1 MNMHVLLW
9 FQNLMLDDYG
19 RLIGWLG
26 FIMCLMCVDMATGFI
41 QAFINHDLKSGKMSN
56 GILKKFALLIVLI
69 VIVPLT
75 ILLPDTVSTAVIIG
89 IYALEVMNEL
99 ISIME
104 NLKRL
109 GIGTEI
115 FNPIM
120 KRLDAS
126 TPEEKAEKDNK
137 EEK

>member
-1 MNMHVLLW
+1 MDMHVLLW
-9 FQNLMLDDYG
+9 FQNLMLSEYG
-19 RLIGWLG
+19 RLVGWLG
-26 FIMCLMCVDMATGFI
+26 FIVCLMFVDMVTGFI

-69 VIVPLT
+69 TIVPLT
-75 ILLPDTVSTAVIIG
+75 ILLPDTVSTTLIVG
-89 IYALEVMNEL
+89 IYAFEVMNEL
-99 ISIME
+99 VSIME

-109 GIGTEI
+109 GIATDM

-120 KRLDAS
+120 KRLDAN
-126 TPEEKAEKDNK
+126 TPKEQKEEDEK

>member
-1 MNMHVLLW
+1 MDMHFLMW
-9 FQNLMLDDYG
+9 FQSLMLDDYG

-26 FIMCLMCVDMATGFI
+26 FIMCLMCVDMVTGFI

-56 GILKKFALLIVLI
+56 GILKKFALLLVLI
-69 VIVPLT
+69 TIVPLT
-75 ILLPDTVSTAVIIG
+75 ILLPDTISTAVIVG

-109 GIGTEI
+109 GIATEL

-120 KRLDAS
+120 KRLEAN
-126 TPEEKAEKDNK
+126 TPKKDQEKK
-137 EEK
+137 EDDGE